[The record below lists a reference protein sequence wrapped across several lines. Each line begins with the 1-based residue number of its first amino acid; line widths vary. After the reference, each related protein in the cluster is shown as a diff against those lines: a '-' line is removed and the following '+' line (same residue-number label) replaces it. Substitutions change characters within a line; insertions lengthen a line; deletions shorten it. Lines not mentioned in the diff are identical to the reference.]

1 MYLVRTINPGNI
13 PRLEVIGIDGAVL
26 AFTFGVS
33 ILTGIVFGLA
43 PAFRAV
49 NVDLNTSLKS
59 GGRSTQGDGG
69 FIPRGAACAACSW
82 CRKWR
87 FRSCF

>member
-1 MYLVRTINPGNI
+1 M
-13 PRLEVIGIDGAVL
+13 IGIDGAVL

-43 PAFRAV
+43 PALRAV
-49 NVDLNTSLKS
+49 RVDLNTSLKA

-69 FIPRGAACAACSW
+69 FGTLADAACAACWW
-82 CRKWR
+82 CPKWR
-87 FRSCF
+87 SR